1 MRLGIG
7 ARITAVFGLSALV
20 LSIVM
25 GGVSYFTTRH
35 FLLAGRETAAQH
47 QAFSNAAYVRSALQ
61 TAVQGGNT
69 PQYVT
74 LLTQIDFGSGAHSVL
89 YHEGKRY
96 VSSLALNGSSLP
108 ERLRRDVLRGSVATQ
123 TYRTTSQGTPVI

>member
-35 FLLAGRETAAQH
+35 YLLAGRETSAQH
-47 QAFSNAAYVRSALQ
+47 QAYSNAAYVRSALQ
-61 TAVQGGNT
+61 SALQAGNN
-69 PQYVT
+69 PEYVT
-74 LLTQIDFGSGAHSVL
+74 LLTQVDFGSGGHSVL
-89 YHEGKRY
+89 YHDGQRY
-96 VSSLALNGSSLP
+96 VSSLAPSASSIP
-108 ERLRRDVLRGSVATQ
+108 SKLRRDVLGGLIHEYELAA
-123 TYRTTSQGTPVI
+123 